1 MLGPQYSRAS
11 RKRFDSELDLGAAG
25 VSAQS
30 TKGKVRLVELSTT
43 VPTRQANNLKVYRV
57 KQYAKSERW

>member
-1 MLGPQYSRAS
+1 MS
-11 RKRFDSELDLGAAG
+11 RKGSIRGLGLGGRWG
-25 VSAQS
+25 VH
-30 TKGKVRLVELSTT
+30 TKFEDKVRLVELSTT

>member
-1 MLGPQYSRAS
+1 M
-11 RKRFDSELDLGAAG
+11 RKKVSIWGCALEAAG
-25 VSAQS
+25 VSAQ
-30 TKGKVRLVELSTT
+30 KVRLVELSTT